1 MSTEA
6 QFWITCFI
14 TLFFIVDPFAAVPLF
29 LSLTAKHGPAKRI
42 RIARHASLW
51 CGAILLVFA
60 AAGSWIL
67 GLYGISLPALRT
79 GGGIILLLVA
89 LDMVRTRRST
99 QETPEEMKSA
109 ATRDDISLT
118 PLAMPILSGPGA
130 ISTVIVL
137 MGSAHGAGR
146 PPYLRHPQAGRAPLS
161 RDGRFRE
168 PGPDAP
174 DGPPA
179 GGAGR
184 PVHPGRPEGLVRLG
198 PFLLTRPTGDTPNA
212 RGWPLQS

>member
-1 MSTEA
+1 MSAEA
-6 QFWITCFI
+6 QFWITCFT
-14 TLFFIVDPFAAVPLF
+14 TLFFIVNPFAAVPLF

-67 GLYGISLPALRT
+67 GLFGISLPALRT

-89 LDMVRTRRST
+89 LDMVRARRST

-109 ATRDDISLT
+109 ATRDEISLT

-137 MGSAHGAGR
+137 MGSAHGAG
-146 PPYLRHPQAGRAPLS
+146 QVAA
-161 RDGRFRE
+161 
-168 PGPDAP
+168 
-174 DGPPA
+174 
-179 GGAGR
+179 
-184 PVHPGRPEGLVRLG
+184 VLVSVALVA
-198 PFLLTRPTGDTPNA
+198 LLTYVILRLAEPLYRVMGDSGNRA
-212 RGWPLQS
+212 LMRLMGLLLAALAAQFILDGLKGWSG

>member
-137 MGSAHGAGR
+137 MGSAHGAG
-146 PPYLRHPQAGRAPLS
+146 QVAA
-161 RDGRFRE
+161 
-168 PGPDAP
+168 
-174 DGPPA
+174 
-179 GGAGR
+179 
-184 PVHPGRPEGLVRLG
+184 VLVSVALVA
-198 PFLLTRPTGDTPNA
+198 LLTYVILRLAGPLYRVMGDSGNRA
-212 RGWPLQS
+212 LMRLMGLLLAALAAQFILDGLKGWSG